1 MRSGCGRRARRVSQ
15 ASQTTDEEVVRRVFI
30 VSGELQAEYL
40 KCGGDVTNQKQDF
53 ETREEEVTRSLD
65 YR

>member
-1 MRSGCGRRARRVSQ
+1 MRLGCGRRARRVSQ
-15 ASQTTDEEVVRRVFI
+15 ASQTTGEEVRRVFI
-30 VSGELQAEYL
+30 VGGELQAEYL
-40 KCGGDVTNQKQDF
+40 KCGGDVTNRKQDF